1 MDKQTKYLL
10 YTLAAVIGVLYVFKP
25 KVSLDNESSEKEDK
39 YAAPSKVSNAEQEMQ
54 HNAMVSIKAMRDAIN
69 GGEKQRDLDKLN
81 TMLLNENGIK
91 VYTDDKGGLIARDR
105 AGRTIAKE

>member
-10 YTLAAVIGVLYVFKP
+10 YTVAAVIGVLYVFKP
-25 KVSLDNESSEKEDK
+25 KKELDIESDEIGGK
-39 YAAPSKVSNAEQEMQ
+39 YAAPSKVSNAEQQRQ
-54 HNAMVSIKAMRDAIN
+54 HNAMVSIKAMRDAID

-81 TMLLNENGIK
+81 TMLLNENGVK

-105 AGRTIAKE
+105 SGKTIAKE